1 MTESQLRQRTAS
13 IEWMLEHA
21 DQFSHAVTLTLKPYR
36 VVATDKGD
44 VSQVLTDIEAKSTFR
59 QFVKR
64 LNASVFGNAAKR
76 FEKSL
81 NVIPM
86 LEGKATKKSL
96 HYHCALGGFPAEL
109 CEKAIAA
116 KIASAWH
123 MTAFGND
130 QLKVKPM
137 QTAGWLTYSAK
148 EIGLTETDVIDWEN
162 VRLTTASLT

>member
-1 MTESQLRQRTAS
+1 
-13 IEWMLEHA
+13 MLEHA

-44 VSQVLTDIEAKSTFR
+44 VSQVLTDIEAKATFR

-76 FEKSL
+76 YGKSL

-96 HYHCALGGFPAEL
+96 HYHCALGGFPDDL

-116 KIASAWH
+116 KVASAWH